1 MGRAQLAEPHRHA
14 PLLAVREFEDDSQQ
28 PPPSTLQAP
37 INDERTTR
45 RRSAL
50 NRSLLYFRLS
60 TAPCATL
67 PPAGY
72 PRPMWRRPLQSQT
85 WLDGLRPDVRA
96 NSRPSAP
103 RSRTDAR
110 LVERAVP
117 PCLSATWAKRA
128 RMVARSP
135 ARRESGTNER
145 RHSPRHIGPHR
156 AGGTRCG
163 TMRPPVPTCAPGA
176 KRLPVVPRPERSRPT
191 KPNIGGNDKRKRARY
206 DKEPVWGQRGA
217 PQASKSRSHSSPVIT
232 PSDASFFAIALIAC
246 HILGAS
252 MISRQRSCTSNW
264 YLRSSFPARRALTKF
279 LMRVESPFG
288 ADIRW
293 AFEWVVLARCRPP
306 EVAPGCHRPAPSGQ
320 ICRIHTSAPD
330 WLRQSGRRAAQV
342 AAHAKTH
349 TASRPSRHGRLR
361 GTRLTGGCR
370 VRQWPSFPFR
380 RGLVFQCYARGPGC
394 SPLGS

>member
-37 INDERTTR
+37 LNDERTTR

-96 NSRPSAP
+96 SSRPSAP
-103 RSRTDAR
+103 RWRTDAR

-117 PCLSATWAKRA
+117 PCLSATRAKRA

-217 PQASKSRSHSSPVIT
+217 AQASNSRSHSSPVIT
-232 PSDASFFAIALIAC
+232 PSDASFFAIARPAGGEREATRRPGAPR
-246 HILGAS
+246 LGAGDG
-252 MISRQRSCTSNW
+252 
-264 YLRSSFPARRALTKF
+264 RR
-279 LMRVESPFG
+279 G
-288 ADIRW
+288 
-293 AFEWVVLARCRPP
+293 
-306 EVAPGCHRPAPSGQ
+306 APGAEHPGALGDPGTGRGRGRSGLAEQ
-320 ICRIHTSAPD
+320 VSTGGA
-330 WLRQSGRRAAQV
+330 GRTFGGV
-342 AAHAKTH
+342 
-349 TASRPSRHGRLR
+349 HGRLR
-361 GTRLTGGCR
+361 ALGCR
-370 VRQWPSFPFR
+370 PV
-380 RGLVFQCYARGPGC
+380 
-394 SPLGS
+394 

>member
-85 WLDGLRPDVRA
+85 WLDGLRSDVRA
-96 NSRPSAP
+96 SSRPSAP
-103 RSRTDAR
+103 RWRTDAR
-110 LVERAVP
+110 LVDRAVP

-252 MISRQRSCTSNW
+252 MISPQRSCTSNW

-279 LMRVESPFG
+279 LMRVESPPTPK
-288 ADIRW
+288 RQ
-293 AFEWVVLARCRPP
+293 PP
-306 EVAPGCHRPAPSGQ
+306 GGVAH
-320 ICRIHTSAPD
+320 
-330 WLRQSGRRAAQV
+330 V
-342 AAHAKTH
+342 AAEGVAARRRDWGLPRRRWTSG
-349 TASRPSRHGRLR
+349 SR
-361 GTRLTGGCR
+361 
-370 VRQWPSFPFR
+370 
-380 RGLVFQCYARGPGC
+380 
-394 SPLGS
+394 